1 MSNKA
6 KQTRGHWRLH
16 RSWKGSLFHHISFYF
31 VPEFKKFG
39 GGVFALSHCDIVHGS
54 HLLYLLCLH
63 CRVKGQRCC
72 CLPRSPLP
80 WPSPAWSRCHV
91 EEGRPSLRVCSAEP
105 RGGVRKSEAHCPPSQ
120 TVQTNG
126 VWLWFGSFWI
136 FFLQIRGEAIMLL
149 DEGCSSALKP
159 CRPSPPP
166 SPKITDGILGF
177 QLVFMKRPTEHPLPS
192 RFILHFRPELLEGML
207 TPVLCMV
214 FFFFWK
220 GFSN

>member
-16 RSWKGSLFHHISFYF
+16 RSRKGSLFHHISFYF

-39 GGVFALSHCDIVHGS
+39 GGVFAFSHCDIVHGS

-105 RGGVRKSEAHCPPSQ
+105 RGGGGQEVRSSLSPIPNCPDQWGS
-120 TVQTNG
+120 G
-126 VWLWFGSFWI
+126 FGLDLSGSF
-136 FFLQIRGEAIMLL
+136 F
-149 DEGCSSALKP
+149 
-159 CRPSPPP
+159 CR
-166 SPKITDGILGF
+166 
-177 QLVFMKRPTEHPLPS
+177 
-192 RFILHFRPELLEGML
+192 LEEKL
-207 TPVLCMV
+207 
-214 FFFFWK
+214 
-220 GFSN
+220 